1 MTSLRTSAWEAN
13 FVTVVLAKIYTT
25 SEFVY
30 TIGKNNECRH
40 HTVKYLATEKNDNLQ
55 CIECSQYL

>member
-13 FVTVVLAKIYTT
+13 FVTVVLAKITT

-30 TIGKNNECRH
+30 TIGKIMNVDIIPLLSNR
-40 HTVKYLATEKNDNLQ
+40 KK
-55 CIECSQYL
+55 